1 MVQTVFDK
9 LGGFAA
15 VSRIVMDFYD
25 QVLDSETIGDFFEH
39 TDMAMQ
45 IDHQTKFISSLLGGP
60 ASYTDEQ
67 LDKIHAH
74 LQITDAHFDEILE
87 LLEQSLATN
96 NVEAE
101 DRRMVL
107 GKMEARRNLIVKR

>member
-1 MVQTVFDK
+1 MAQTVFDK
-9 LGGFAA
+9 LGGFTA

-39 TDMAMQ
+39 TDMTMQ

-67 LDKIHAH
+67 LEKIHAH
-74 LQITDAHFDEILE
+74 LQITNAHFDEILA
-87 LLEQSLATN
+87 LLEQSLARN
-96 NVEAE
+96 HVDIE
-101 DRRMVL
+101 DRQMII
-107 GKMEARRNLIVKR
+107 GKMESRRNLIVKG

>member
-1 MVQTVFDK
+1 MAQTVFDK
-9 LGGFAA
+9 LGGFTA

-67 LDKIHAH
+67 LKKIHVH

-87 LLEQSLATN
+87 LLDRALLN
-96 NVEAE
+96 NDVEAT
-101 DRRMVL
+101 DRQDVI
-107 GKMEARRNLIVKR
+107 GKMEARRSLIVKH